1 MKPNTLFAVWPYV
14 AFALVA
20 GIVLLRYLA
29 VRKRIDVMK
38 FRLTETKEVFHG
50 SGSWRWGLWLLLAGH
65 LVGFLFPKLILRMDT
80 SAAGLML
87 IEGSFFA
94 LAVITLIGWATLMW
108 RHLGRA
114 GGSFFSE
121 TADTIFL
128 GLTGVGLLSGLLM
141 AILYRWGS
149 AWGASILFPY
159 VLTVLKGQPTV
170 ALASQMPF
178 VVQLHVFSA
187 FAALAVLPFTRLS
200 PFLVLALHRVL
211 ALGGRPVAAV
221 FDAME
226 AWLRKQ
232 NLAAR
237 FWPEED

>member
-14 AFALVA
+14 AVALLV
-20 GIVLLRYLA
+20 GIIVLRYLA

-38 FRLTETKEVFHG
+38 FRLTESKEVF
-50 SGSWRWGLWLLLAGH
+50 SGSKLWRWGLLLLLAGH
-65 LVGFLFPKLILRMDT
+65 LFGFIFPRIVLRADN
-80 SAAGLML
+80 SAFGLL
-87 IEGSFFA
+87 LVEGSLFA
-94 LAVITLIGWATLMW
+94 LAVISLIGWASLMW

-121 TADTIFL
+121 IADTILL
-128 GLTGVGLLSGLLM
+128 GLIGVGLLSGLLM
-141 AILYRWGS
+141 AIFYRWGS

-159 VLTVLKGQPTV
+159 VLTVLKGQPAV
-170 ALASQMPF
+170 ALISQMKF
-178 VVQLHVFSA
+178 LVQLHVFSS

-200 PFLVLALHRVL
+200 PFLVLALHKVL

-237 FWPEED
+237 IWPEED

>member
-1 MKPNTLFAVWPYV
+1 VKPNTLFAVWPYV
-14 AFALVA
+14 AFALLA

-65 LVGFLFPKLILRMDT
+65 LVGFLFPKLILRIDT
-80 SAAGLML
+80 SAAGLIL

-159 VLTVLKGQPTV
+159 VLTVLKGQPAV

-211 ALGGRPVAAV
+211 ALGGRPVAAA
-221 FDAME
+221 FDALE

-237 FWPEED
+237 IWPEED

>member
-14 AFALVA
+14 AFALLA
-20 GIVLLRYLA
+20 GIVILRYIA

-38 FRLTETKEVFHG
+38 FRLAETKNVFRG
-50 SGSWRWGLWLLLAGH
+50 SGLWRWGLALLLIGH
-65 LVGFLFPKLILRMDT
+65 LVGFLFPRLVLSMDN
-80 SAAGLML
+80 SAAGLLL

-94 LAVITLIGWATLMW
+94 LAVISLIGWATLMW

-121 TADTIFL
+121 TADTILL
-128 GLTGVGLLSGLLM
+128 GLIGVGLLSGLLM
-141 AILYRWGS
+141 ALMYRWGS

-170 ALASQMPF
+170 ALAAQMPF
-178 VVQLHVFSA
+178 LVQLHVFSS

-211 ALGGRPVAAV
+211 ALGGRPVAAT
-221 FDAME
+221 FDVIE

-237 FWPEED
+237 IWPEED

>member
-1 MKPNTLFAVWPYV
+1 MKPHTLFAVWPYV
-14 AFALVA
+14 AFALLV
-20 GIVLLRYLA
+20 GIIVLRYLA

-38 FRLTETKEVFHG
+38 FRLTETKEVFRG
-50 SGSWRWGLWLLLAGH
+50 DKLWRWGLALLLASH
-65 LVGFLFPKLILRMDT
+65 LVGFLFPRLVLRADN
-80 SAAGLML
+80 SAAGLL
-87 IEGSFFA
+87 LVEGTFFA
-94 LAVITLIGWATLMW
+94 LAAITLISWASLMW

-121 TADTIFL
+121 TADTIL
-128 GLTGVGLLSGLLM
+128 LALIGVGLISGLLM
-141 AILYRWGS
+141 AIFYRWGS

-159 VLTVLKGQPTV
+159 LLTVLRGQPAV
-170 ALASQMPF
+170 SLASQMPF
-178 VVQLHVFSA
+178 LVQLHVFSA
-187 FAALAVLPFTRLS
+187 FAGLAVLPFTRLS

-211 ALGGRPVAAV
+211 ALGGRPVAAG

-237 FWPEED
+237 IWPEED